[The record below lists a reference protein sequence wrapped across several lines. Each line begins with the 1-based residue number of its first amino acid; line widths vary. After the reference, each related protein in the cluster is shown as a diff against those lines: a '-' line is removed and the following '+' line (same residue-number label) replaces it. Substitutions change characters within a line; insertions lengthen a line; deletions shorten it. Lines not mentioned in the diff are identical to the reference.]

1 MKMLLPQLS
10 IPPEIPVP
18 ASDMPWS
25 RRPRKA
31 GKGSSMGKD
40 QVLEMLSNGSCVP
53 QIVKLSKQ
61 SVMESLQRSPSDLAN
76 IDGSEAGN
84 IALNRALIDKDGFRY
99 AGVATSGSTTPRGK
113 RDVAF
118 GLKAQKEPTT
128 NHVLGLSI
136 KLSPVP
142 GVADS
147 AGQSS
152 PVIIRVALD
161 QIPDEIDLPCTDGA
175 ASVNEYR
182 FHASM
187 GNTFLA

>member
-1 MKMLLPQLS
+1 MKMFFPQLS

-31 GKGSSMGKD
+31 GKGSSVGKD

-61 SVMESLQRSPSDLAN
+61 SVMESLERSPPDLAN

-99 AGVATSGSTTPRGK
+99 AGVSPSGSTTPGGK
-113 RDVAF
+113 LDVAF
-118 GLKAQKEPTT
+118 GLKAQKKPTT
-128 NHVLGLSI
+128 NHVFGLSI

-142 GVADS
+142 SVADS

-152 PVIIRVALD
+152 PVIIRVTLD

-175 ASVNEYR
+175 ASVNENR